1 MTDATSVVDVV
12 VIGGGTGGYSCAL
25 RAADLGLH
33 VALVEKDKVGGT
45 CLHRGCIPAKALL
58 QAAEVAEHAADA
70 GHYGVRATFDGV
82 DPPAVQAY
90 KQRIVDTNWKGLQS
104 TLRRRG
110 VEVIAGTARLA
121 GPRAVD
127 VTTADG
133 ERRIDVERGIVLATG
148 SIPRSIPVP
157 GLDIDGRRVI
167 TSDHAL
173 NLDRVPDRPIIIGAS
188 AVGVEFAS
196 IWHAYGTETVTVI
209 ESLPAVVPREDAD
222 TSEALAKAFKAQG
235 IDVRTGSTVTAAEV
249 GADSVRVTLGDG
261 AQLEGDVVL
270 VAVGRAP
277 VTDGLAL
284 ADHGVAVDRGYV
296 TVDEWCETSVAGIYA
311 IGDVIGRLGLA
322 HSSFQEGFLVAER
335 LAGRPVIPIDYAG
348 VPRVYYCH
356 PEVASVGFTEQQLTE
371 QGVAFDKSVHP
382 FSHNARAM
390 MTKGTGHVKVLTD
403 AGGGRVLGVHIVG
416 PRATDIIGEAQLIYS
431 WEALPTDVAQ
441 FIHPHPTIVEA
452 IGEAHLAAAGKPLHG

>member
-1 MTDATSVVDVV
+1 MTAAETFDVV
-12 VIGGGTGGYSCAL
+12 VLGGGTGGYSCAL
-25 RAADLGLH
+25 RAADLGLRT
-33 VALVEKDKVGGT
+33 ALVEKDKVGGT

-70 GHYGVRATFDGV
+70 AHYGVRATFDGV
-82 DPPAVQAY
+82 DPTAVQAY
-90 KQRIVDTNWKGLQS
+90 KQNIVDTNHKGLQS

-121 GPRAVD
+121 DRTTLD
-127 VTTADG
+127 VESADG
-133 ERRIDVERGIVLATG
+133 QRRLTAGRGLVLATG
-148 SIPRSIPVP
+148 STPRALPVD
-157 GLDIDGRRVI
+157 GLAIDGTRVV

-173 NLDRVPDRPIIIGAS
+173 SLDRVPERPVIIGAS

-196 IWHAYGTETVTVI
+196 IWRAYGSTAVTVV
-209 ESLPAVVPREDAD
+209 EALPAVVPKEDVD
-222 TSEALAKAFKAQG
+222 TSKALAAELTKQG
-235 IDVRTGSTVTAAEV
+235 IDVRTGITVT
-249 GADSVRVTLGDG
+249 GADAGADGVRVRLGDG
-261 AQLEGDVVL
+261 TAVDSDLVL
-270 VAVGRAP
+270 VAIGRGP
-277 VTDGLAL
+277 VTDGMGIAEAGIAL
-284 ADHGVAVDRGYV
+284 DRGYI
-296 TVDEWCETSVAGIYA
+296 TVNEWCETTVPGVYA

-335 LAGRPVIPIDYAG
+335 IAGRPVVPIDYLG

-356 PEVASVGFTEQQLTE
+356 PEVASVGYTEQELTE
-371 QGVAFDKSVHP
+371 NGIPFERQLHP

-390 MTKGTGHVKVLTD
+390 MTKASGHVKVLAGT
-403 AGGGRVLGVHIVG
+403 GGGPVLGVHIVG
-416 PRATDIIGEAQLIYS
+416 PRATDIIGEAQLIYN

>member
-1 MTDATSVVDVV
+1 MTASDRYDVL
-12 VIGGGTGGYSCAL
+12 ILGGGTGGYSCAL
-25 RAADLGLH
+25 RAADLGLRT
-33 VALVEKDKVGGT
+33 ALVERDKVGGT

-70 GHYGVRATFDGV
+70 AHYGVRASFDGV
-82 DPPAVQAY
+82 DAAAVQAY

-110 VEVIAGTARLA
+110 VEVVAGTGRLTSPRDIEVETSDGSRVLTA
-121 GPRAVD
+121 ERAV
-127 VTTADG
+127 
-133 ERRIDVERGIVLATG
+133 VLATG
-148 SIPRSIPVP
+148 SRPRSIPVP
-157 GLDIDGRRVI
+157 GLDIDGSRVV

-173 NLDRVPDRPIIIGAS
+173 ALEQVPQRPIIIGAS

-196 IWHAYGTETVTVI
+196 IWRAYGAEAVTVI
-209 ESLPAVVPREDAD
+209 EALPAVVPREDVD
-222 TSEALAKAFKAQG
+222 TSKALAAAFRMQG
-235 IDVRTGSTVTAAEV
+235 IDVRTGTSVARGSV
-249 GADSVRVTLGDG
+249 GHDGVSVELSDG
-261 AQLEGDVVL
+261 TTLEGDLVL

-277 VTDGLAL
+277 VTEGMGFTETGITL
-284 ADHGVAVDRGYV
+284 DRGYI
-296 TVDEWCETSVAGIYA
+296 TVDQWCETSVPGVYA
-311 IGDVIGRLGLA
+311 IGDAIPRLGLA

-335 LAGRPVIPIDYAG
+335 AAGQPVVPIDYTG

-356 PEVASVGFTEQQLTE
+356 PEVAAVGHTEQQLVERGTS
-371 QGVAFDKSVHP
+371 FDKHTHP

-390 MTKGTGHVKVLTD
+390 MIKGTGHVKVLTEP
-403 AGGGRVLGVHIVG
+403 GGGRVLGVHIVG
-416 PRATDIIGEAQLIYS
+416 PRATDIIAEAQLIYG

>member
-1 MTDATSVVDVV
+1 VTAGEVVDVA

-25 RAADLGLH
+25 RAADLGLR

-70 GHYGVRATFDGV
+70 GHYGVRASFDGV

-90 KQRIVDTNWKGLQS
+90 KERIVDTNWKGLQS

-110 VEVIAGTARLA
+110 VAVIAGTARLA
-121 GPRAVD
+121 GPRTVD
-127 VTTADG
+127 VTTSEG
-133 ERRIDVERGIVLATG
+133 ERRLDATRGIVLATG
-148 SIPRSIPVP
+148 STPRAIPVP
-157 GLDIDGRRVI
+157 GLDIDGQRVI

-173 NLDRVPDRPIIIGAS
+173 DLERVPARPIIIGAS

-196 IWHAYGTETVTVI
+196 IWHAYGAEAVTVL
-209 ESLPAVVPREDAD
+209 EALPAVVPREDTD
-222 TSEALAKAFKAQG
+222 TSTALAKAFKQQG
-235 IDVRTGSTVTAAEV
+235 IDVRTASTATAAQS
-249 GADSVRVTLGDG
+249 GANSVRVTLGDG
-261 AQLEGDVVL
+261 AQIEGDLVL

-284 ADHGVAVDRGYV
+284 GDHGVAVDRGYI
-296 TVDEWCETSVAGIYA
+296 TVDDWCETSVPGIYA

-335 LAGRPVIPIDYAG
+335 IAGRPVVPIDYAG
-348 VPRVYYCH
+348 IPRVYYCH
-356 PEVASVGFTEQQLTE
+356 PEVASVGLTE
-371 QGVAFDKSVHP
+371 RELRDQDVAFDKQLHP

-390 MTKGTGHVKVLTD
+390 MTRGTGHVKVLTA
-403 AGGGRVLGVHIVG
+403 AGGGRVLGVHIIG
-416 PRATDIIGEAQLIYS
+416 PRATDIIGEAQLIYN
-431 WEALPTDVAQ
+431 WEALPTEVAQ

-452 IGEAHLAAAGKPLHG
+452 IGEAHLAAADKPLHG